1 MTTKEYNQ
9 CVDQYAD
16 ALYRYVS
23 RAFNHIDDA
32 RDVVQ
37 HCFEKLWLKH
47 HGITV
52 EEVKGFLFVSAR
64 NAAIDTWRKEKRLVS
79 LEERTDHAGSYEDRR
94 WEYWHAAMELL
105 KVLNEEQR
113 SIFLLREY
121 EGYPYEDIAQ
131 IMGMSLSQ
139 VKVTLFRSRQKM
151 LATTQK
157 KIKAV

>member
-1 MTTKEYNQ
+1 M
-9 CVDQYAD
+9 
-16 ALYRYVS
+16 
-23 RAFNHIDDA
+23 
-32 RDVVQ
+32 
-37 HCFEKLWLKH
+37 
-47 HGITV
+47 
-52 EEVKGFLFVSAR
+52 
-64 NAAIDTWRKEKRLVS
+64 S